1 MRRLPVYLLLDIS
14 GSMRG
19 EPISAVNM
27 GVKNLVDTLKKDPYA
42 LETVF
47 LSIITFNNQVEQVVA
62 LTELYKFVAP
72 ELTASLG
79 TYIGKAI
86 KFLSAKA
93 EAEVVKTTQEVK
105 GDWKPLV
112 FIMSDGKSGDKIEKA
127 IQQFNKN
134 LFGNILICATGPTP
148 NTDALRLISENVVQ
162 IKELNRESINAFFQ
176 WVSASIST
184 TSTKIEETNSD
195 FIVMDDLPP
204 LPSKINL
211 VK

>member
-195 FIVMDDLPP
+195 FIVMDELPP
-204 LPSKINL
+204 LPSTINL
-211 VK
+211 VN

>member
-19 EPISAVNM
+19 EPISAVNN
-27 GVKNLVDTLKKDPYA
+27 GVKSLVDTLKKDPYA

-72 ELTASLG
+72 ELKASLG

-86 KFLSAKA
+86 QFLSAKA

-112 FIMSDGKSGDKIEKA
+112 FIMSDGKSGDKIKKA
-127 IQQFNKN
+127 IKQFNKN
-134 LFGNILICATGPTP
+134 QFGNILICATGPTP
-148 NTDALRLISENVVQ
+148 NIEALRLISENVVQ
-162 IKELNRESINAFFQ
+162 IKELSQESIKAFFQ

-195 FIVMDDLPP
+195 FIVMDELPP

>member
-184 TSTKIEETNSD
+184 TSTKIEETSSD
-195 FIVMDDLPP
+195 FIVMDELPP

>member
-47 LSIITFNNQVEQVVA
+47 LSIITFNNQVEQLVA

-162 IKELNRESINAFFQ
+162 IKDLNQESINAFFQ
-176 WVSASIST
+176 WVSASIEIGNKSIGAT
-184 TSTKIEETNSD
+184 
-195 FIVMDDLPP
+195 DDLELPP
-204 LPSKINL
+204 PPEEVNVI
-211 VK
+211 V